1 MSILKQNPEATAK
14 QFPPQP
20 MPVQFGLGT
29 DGKPTGQP
37 APGDESQESIV
48 QKIMEASN
56 PNAEQQEPTSEA

>member
-1 MSILKQNPEATAK
+1 
-14 QFPPQP
+14 